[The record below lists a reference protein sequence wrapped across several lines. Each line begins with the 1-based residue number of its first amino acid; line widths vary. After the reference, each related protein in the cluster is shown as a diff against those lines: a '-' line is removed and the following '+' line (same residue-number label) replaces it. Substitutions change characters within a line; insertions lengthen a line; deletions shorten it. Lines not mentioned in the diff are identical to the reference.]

1 MSSAPRSPQRPLI
14 AIVGV
19 TGTGKSQ
26 LAVALARRFH
36 GEIINCDA
44 LQMYEGLPIATNK
57 IPVTERHSIPHHL
70 LGFIKLDQE
79 PWAVTRFKARA
90 TQVIEEI
97 RVRGKLPIL
106 VGGTHY
112 YVQSLLFKDA
122 LVESGPE
129 YLTAEEQENRW
140 PVLGASTEEMLEE
153 LRKVD
158 PVMAARWHPKDTR
171 KIRRSLEI
179 YLSTGQKASEA
190 YQAQWQRRQ
199 EATNREGAVGMSN
212 QGFTG
217 EDRHKTIERADVAS
231 DHDPL
236 IFCTYASPENLRPR
250 LESRVNTMLE
260 EGLLS
265 EVELMYKF
273 RDDRVPPPAVFDQS
287 RGVWVAI
294 GYKEFL
300 PYLLAVKAG
309 DTSAQELEHLKL
321 ECIQRTYIRTR
332 QYAKSQVKWIR
343 GKLLPALTQ
352 YNMHANFF
360 MLDATDLSKWHE
372 KVQGIADE
380 TTTAFLQGSNLPKP
394 REWAI
399 TTIDLLQQGK
409 EQAFCSRYC
418 DTCNKTL
425 MTEDAWN
432 VHIRSKKHRAAARG
446 KKSEPLTSQSDW

>member
-14 AIVGV
+14 AILGA

-26 LAVALARRFH
+26 LSVALARRFH

-70 LGFIKLDQE
+70 LGCVKLDEE
-79 PWAVTRFKARA
+79 PWTVARFKARA
-90 TQVIEEI
+90 TQIVEDI
-97 RVRGKLPIL
+97 RARGNLPIL

-122 LVESGPE
+122 LVEGGPE
-129 YLTAEEQENRW
+129 WLSAEEQENRW

-158 PVMAARWHPKDTR
+158 PAMAARWHPKDTR

-179 YLSTGQKASEA
+179 FLSTGQKASEA
-190 YQAQWQRRQ
+190 YQEQRQRRH
-199 EATNREGAVGMSN
+199 EVTSSESAVDALIQDFAG
-212 QGFTG
+212 Q
-217 EDRHKTIERADVAS
+217 DHHKMIQRAGVAS
-231 DHDPL
+231 DHEPL
-236 IFCTYASPENLRPR
+236 IFCTYASPEKLRSR
-250 LESRVNTMLE
+250 LEDRVDTMLG

-265 EVELMYKF
+265 EVESMNTF
-273 RDDRVPPPAVFDQS
+273 QADRVSPHSVLDQS

-309 DTSAQELEHLKL
+309 DACARELERLKH
-321 ECIQRTYIRTR
+321 ECIERTQIRTR
-332 QYAKSQVKWIR
+332 QYAKSQVRWIR

-352 YNMHANFF
+352 YNMHENFF
-360 MLDATDLSKWHE
+360 LLDATDLSKWHE
-372 KVQGIADE
+372 KVEAIADQ
-380 TTTAFLQGSNLPKP
+380 TTTAFLQGSSLPKP
-394 REWAI
+394 TEWAI
-399 TTIDLLQQGK
+399 MTIDSLQQGK
-409 EQAFCSRYC
+409 KQALCSRHC
-418 DTCNKTL
+418 DACNKTI

-432 VHIRSKKHRAAARG
+432 RHIRSKKHRAAARG
-446 KKSEPLTSQSDW
+446 KKAEPLTLQADW